1 MTQLCRSTAWI
12 TLLAMLF
19 SAASPALAAGLF
31 SNQPAIA
38 GQILGIPAA
47 SAQPSHDDD
56 CANDTGHHGDA
67 GGSGSTHD
75 NAQHKA
81 HGIYC
86 SFCLNAG
93 STVTVPGTVPALGIA
108 TLTFDVSEPQL
119 QRTFQAAF
127 VAVYRSRAP
136 PIIVS

>member
-1 MTQLCRSTAWI
+1 MTQFRRSTAWI

-19 SAASPALAAGLF
+19 SAVSPAVAAGLF
-31 SNQPAIA
+31 SNQPEIA

-47 SAQPSHDDD
+47 PVQPVHEEE
-56 CANDTGHHGDA
+56 CANEAGNHGDTGGA
-67 GGSGSTHD
+67 GSTHD
-75 NAQHKA
+75 SAPHKA

-93 STVTVPGTVPALGIA
+93 STVALSGAAPALVIA
-108 TLTFDVSEPQL
+108 TLSFDVATPQL
-119 QRTFQAAF
+119 ELAFRAAF

-136 PIIVS
+136 PLIVS

>member
-1 MTQLCRSTAWI
+1 MTQFRRSTAWI

-19 SAASPALAAGLF
+19 SAVSPAVAAGLF
-31 SNQPAIA
+31 SNQPEIA

-47 SAQPSHDDD
+47 SVQPAHEDE
-56 CANDTGHHGDA
+56 CANESGHHGDT

-75 NAQHKA
+75 SAPHKA

-93 STVTVPGTVPALGIA
+93 STVALSGATPALVIA
-108 TLTFDVSEPQL
+108 TLSFDVSPPQL
-119 QRTFQAAF
+119 ELAFRAAF
-127 VAVYRSRAP
+127 IAVYRSRAP
-136 PIIVS
+136 PLIVS

>member
-1 MTQLCRSTAWI
+1 MTQLRRTTAWI

-31 SNQPAIA
+31 SDQPAIA

-47 SAQPSHDDD
+47 AAQLSHDDD
-56 CANDTGHHGDA
+56 CASDTGHHGDA

-75 NAQHKA
+75 DAQHKA

-93 STVTVPGTVPALGIA
+93 STVTLPGTVPALGIA
-108 TLTFDVSEPQL
+108 TLAFAVSESQL
-119 QRTFQAAF
+119 QRTFRAF
-127 VAVYRSRAP
+127 VAAYRSRAP
-136 PIIVS
+136 PLIVS